1 MGAWVERLFSKYKFM
16 RRSVMFWSMGII
28 TYIVVERP
36 DMATG
41 SFVAVIG
48 IFATS
53 IGLYQWDKMFG
64 KGNDSNSG

>member
-1 MGAWVERLFSKYKFM
+1 MLGQWVERLFSKHKFM
-16 RRSVMFWSMGII
+16 RRSVMYWSMGII

-41 SFVAVIG
+41 SFVAIAS

-53 IGLYQWDKMFG
+53 IGLYQWDKIFG
-64 KGNDSNSG
+64 KDNGSE